1 MLIIIKNKEFNKN
14 NNKKM
19 NKDVRNRCGKRRGCY
34 VTILTKDSDIKP
46 FDSRTN
52 KVHRTLFIR
61 TNDILAMDS
70 VFKLSMDKV
79 VEKERQME
87 ESVS

>member
-1 MLIIIKNKEFNKN
+1 MLIIINNKEFNN
-14 NNKKM
+14 NNQKM
-19 NKDVRNRCGKRRGCY
+19 NKDVRNRCGTRRGCY

-46 FDSRTN
+46 IDSRTN

>member
-1 MLIIIKNKEFNKN
+1 MLIIINNKEYNKN
-14 NNKKM
+14 NLKM

-46 FDSRTN
+46 IDGRTN
-52 KVHRTLFIR
+52 KVHRALLVR

-70 VFKLSMDKV
+70 LFKLSMDKM
-79 VEKERQME
+79 VEKKRQME
-87 ESVS
+87 KSVS